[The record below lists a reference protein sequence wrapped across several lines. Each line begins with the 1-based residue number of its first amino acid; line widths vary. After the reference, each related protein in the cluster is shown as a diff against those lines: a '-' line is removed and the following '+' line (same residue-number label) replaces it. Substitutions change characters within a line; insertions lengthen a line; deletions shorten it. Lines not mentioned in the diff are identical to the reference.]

1 MISGHRPT
9 SQFALPGCPDYQ
21 GFLRGGHIDRGVVVV
36 VGVGAFGRL
45 HLVTPAAGACGQLDP
60 VAHL

>member
-1 MISGHRPT
+1 MISGHRPPC
-9 SQFALPGCPDYQ
+9 QFALPGCPDYQ

-36 VGVGAFGRL
+36 VAVGRL
-45 HLVTPAAGACGQLDP
+45 HLVTPAAGACDQLDP